1 MRMVADSKYE
11 ITSVSQMLKLFKSLS
26 YKSRRIKCNDKN
38 DNRYNTSHF
47 ILHFSQP
54 CNVPSDDMSREFKSF
69 VIVENK

>member
-38 DNRYNTSHF
+38 DNGYNTSHF